1 MDTRKPFVI
10 TISRELGSGGRTIGR
25 KLAAQLNVR
34 YSDKNLIQN
43 LREKFNLSTYE
54 IEKIKGTRK
63 NWLTEMLDIVA
74 PVPNSGAYIGFEA
87 NKGDDWKLNKV
98 KADDIFQAEAEILK
112 GIAAE
117 GSCVIAGRSGF
128 FVLKDHP
135 NKLDIFIQAP
145 LDKRVERVMKKQNL
159 SETEARTVIASVDK
173 SRETYIQRFAG
184 TSRYDTRNY
193 DLVLNVGDLSD
204 EDAVA
209 CILKYIKYASK

>member
-98 KADDIFQAEAEILK
+98 KANDIFQAEAEILK